1 MEQSSHGGHQVEQI
15 IVSVLSM
22 LSSPNADSPANID
35 AGVQFR
41 EDMPSFKKKVRQ
53 IVRKSQEDM

>member
-1 MEQSSHGGHQVEQI
+1 M
-15 IVSVLSM
+15 SVLSM